1 MECGES
7 ILCGSGELD
16 LDPDIVSEEAGKLY
30 SELQTVIE
38 THGVGVVESL
48 VPILVWVLEGL
59 ASCRAQLRE
68 REEEAEREKG
78 ERDELLE
85 RYQSEKLLRR
95 ESQERYL
102 ELDDQIEQERRTM
115 RGREK
120 ERERREKELEIKARE
135 QADQLVALEEQ
146 RAGLGREL
154 NTLKHTHNKLVLS
167 YKDLL
172 ERKRD
177 LEREGS
183 PLSNHVRSKNSQS
196 TQGQSESCV
205 SGQELTDQRP
215 ETPPNSFLLE
225 EPVTKDDRGIDI
237 VVKPDRD
244 ASFINDIISS
254 TPELAKFHGLMKAS
268 TPVRA
273 DAKEPVRDETKTSMG
288 EEIKEVEE
296 KEGEEEE
303 EKKEEGA
310 KQEKEDEEE
319 DMDSL
324 EWELRNTESV
334 FSELSELSREYIE
347 SVDQGASVRGS
358 TDQFEEILSQYE
370 DLKHTHELVNA
381 ARKALIS
388 RVEELTNER
397 SALKVEV
404 TSCQET
410 VTRLEGRMKEMEEET
425 KRLRKELEANQS
437 DDDSSLPISL
447 RRFSRSEMSRVVME
461 KNQYKERLFELQE
474 AVRRSQAIRATQEER
489 ITERERTSVWRRF
502 NRLFGLN
509 KNPLVPSAAL
519 ALALPTS
526 PSLTHSPMGSP
537 RQLAVSTTQT
547 EYVDMMIMGLHVFGA
562 LSNCSK
568 CFTFGASPATA
579 LSPRVRRREL
589 YRDIRSHVWGT
600 LGKRQVH
607 GWSMPLSHTQ
617 DSSDRTP
624 EPKDVPVL
632 VQLRLLDQRDSTAKL
647 NCAVAVTPE
656 ISGETTCAV
665 WVVSG
670 PASSSDVTVINPARS
685 NTVLDQFSL
694 PPTSPALC
702 ICAVPPTGETSGT
715 VWIGTQEGSVLV
727 HSASTARRRC
737 LQSISLSEGVHS
749 LTYSQGQVIA
759 GFANGTLA
767 FFSHNPG
774 GWNLQSHEVLPLGS
788 TPLQPIRCCLAK
800 GACLWV
806 GYWNRVHVVDVENRK
821 VEQTLT
827 VSERSEQ
834 QVRFLCA
841 AGSGV
846 WTSCRL
852 DPTLRLFDWST
863 GRLLQDVDLTPL
875 VTKTLGPA
883 FLSLSPLQISSLTV
897 ISGRLWVGTGSGA
910 IFSIPVSLSSESAS
924 IPYCSLAAAQLCY
937 HGHRQAV
944 KFIIAAPGCGTSSS
958 TIGGGAVTLVS
969 TSQLILSGGEGYINF
984 RIGDDANDGAPEAAP
999 LRSDRSHMII
1009 WQSPTP
1015 SLPSSAL

>member
-225 EPVTKDDRGIDI
+225 EPVTKDNRGIDI

-273 DAKEPVRDETKTSMG
+273 DAKEPIGDETKTSM
-288 EEIKEVEE
+288 EEEMKEEEE
-296 KEGEEEE
+296 KEEGGAKQENEGEEE
-303 EKKEEGA
+303 
-310 KQEKEDEEE
+310 
-319 DMDSL
+319 DMGSL

-404 TSCQET
+404 TSCLET

-437 DDDSSLPISL
+437 DDDVRGLSL
-447 RRFSRSEMSRVVME
+447 
-461 KNQYKERLFELQE
+461 
-474 AVRRSQAIRATQEER
+474 
-489 ITERERTSVWRRF
+489 
-502 NRLFGLN
+502 
-509 KNPLVPSAAL
+509 
-519 ALALPTS
+519 
-526 PSLTHSPMGSP
+526 
-537 RQLAVSTTQT
+537 
-547 EYVDMMIMGLHVFGA
+547 
-562 LSNCSK
+562 
-568 CFTFGASPATA
+568 
-579 LSPRVRRREL
+579 
-589 YRDIRSHVWGT
+589 
-600 LGKRQVH
+600 
-607 GWSMPLSHTQ
+607 
-617 DSSDRTP
+617 
-624 EPKDVPVL
+624 
-632 VQLRLLDQRDSTAKL
+632 
-647 NCAVAVTPE
+647 
-656 ISGETTCAV
+656 
-665 WVVSG
+665 
-670 PASSSDVTVINPARS
+670 
-685 NTVLDQFSL
+685 
-694 PPTSPALC
+694 
-702 ICAVPPTGETSGT
+702 
-715 VWIGTQEGSVLV
+715 
-727 HSASTARRRC
+727 
-737 LQSISLSEGVHS
+737 
-749 LTYSQGQVIA
+749 
-759 GFANGTLA
+759 
-767 FFSHNPG
+767 
-774 GWNLQSHEVLPLGS
+774 
-788 TPLQPIRCCLAK
+788 CCL
-800 GACLWV
+800 
-806 GYWNRVHVVDVENRK
+806 
-821 VEQTLT
+821 
-827 VSERSEQ
+827 
-834 QVRFLCA
+834 F
-841 AGSGV
+841 
-846 WTSCRL
+846 
-852 DPTLRLFDWST
+852 
-863 GRLLQDVDLTPL
+863 
-875 VTKTLGPA
+875 
-883 FLSLSPLQISSLTV
+883 
-897 ISGRLWVGTGSGA
+897 
-910 IFSIPVSLSSESAS
+910 IF
-924 IPYCSLAAAQLCY
+924 C
-937 HGHRQAV
+937 
-944 KFIIAAPGCGTSSS
+944 
-958 TIGGGAVTLVS
+958 
-969 TSQLILSGGEGYINF
+969 
-984 RIGDDANDGAPEAAP
+984 
-999 LRSDRSHMII
+999 
-1009 WQSPTP
+1009 
-1015 SLPSSAL
+1015 

>member
-1 MECGES
+1 MIYKFWELKRRNDRERQSGMECGES
-7 ILCGSGELD
+7 IVSGELD

-68 REEEAEREKG
+68 REDEAEREKG

-120 ERERREKELEIKARE
+120 ERERREKELEKKARE

-205 SGQELTDQRP
+205 SGQELTDRRP
-215 ETPPNSFLLE
+215 ETPPDSVLLE
-225 EPVTKDDRGIDI
+225 EPVTKDDRVIDI
-237 VVKPDRD
+237 VVKPDID

-254 TPELAKFHGLMKAS
+254 TPELAKFHGLMNAS

-273 DAKEPVRDETKTSMG
+273 DVSDWLFDETKTSM
-288 EEIKEVEE
+288 EEEMKEVEE
-296 KEGEEEE
+296 KEEG
-303 EKKEEGA
+303 GA
-310 KQEKEDEEE
+310 KQEKEGEDKE
-319 DMDSL
+319 DMNSL

-334 FSELSELSREYIE
+334 FSELSELSREYVE

-370 DLKHTHELVNA
+370 ELKHTHELVNA

-410 VTRLEGRMKEMEEET
+410 VTRLVGRMKDMEEET

-447 RRFSRSEMSRVVME
+447 RQFSRSEMSRVVME

-474 AVRRSQAIRATQEER
+474 AVRRSQTIRVSQEER

-526 PSLTHSPMGSP
+526 LTHSPMGSP
-537 RQLAVSTTQT
+537 RKLAVSTTQT
-547 EYVDMMIMGLHVFGA
+547 D
-562 LSNCSK
+562 
-568 CFTFGASPATA
+568 GASPAAA

-607 GWSMPLSHTQ
+607 GWSMPRSHTR
-617 DSSDRTP
+617 DSLEPTP

-632 VQLRLLDQRDSTAKL
+632 VQLRLMDQRDSTAKL

-670 PASSSDVTVINPARS
+670 PASSSDITVINPARS

-749 LTYSQGQVIA
+749 LTYSHGQVIA
-759 GFANGTLA
+759 GLANGTLA

-774 GWNLQSHEVLPLGS
+774 GWDLQSHELLPLGS

-800 GACLWV
+800 GAGLWV
-806 GYWNRVHVVDVENRK
+806 GYWNRVHVVNVENRK

-863 GRLLQDVDLTPL
+863 GRPLQDVDLTPL

-883 FLSLSPLQISSLTV
+883 FLSLSPLQISSLTF

-924 IPYCSLAAAQLCY
+924 IPYCFLAAAQLCY

-944 KFIIAAPGCGTSSS
+944 KFIIAAPGCVTSFS